1 MKYILLITLLL
12 AACSG
17 SESNTNIAESSD
29 IVTININV
37 EEAKPILMSEFFSGI
52 TYFPLSNPTG
62 EPVGNIFKIMTQG
75 DKIALYD
82 RPKKSVWIYTDEG
95 EYLNEV
101 KIPQGQGPGELEH
114 ISDVYFD
121 EQFNVHAMGAF
132 KFVTLDME
140 GNLLNETQ
148 VDLFAKY
155 FTYIVE
161 DSIYFGFADGNPN
174 ARIPEQHKGYDLF
187 AFNDNGKITNSY
199 VPIEENKQGISYG
212 IPNYFPEHDGQHYF
226 FKHLDDTVYAIKDNR
241 VEPAYLLDFGEQ
253 ALNDE
258 VFEKRSE
265 YGGEIWQWTDF
276 WESEIEPND
285 YIVYKSNVEI
295 TDRFIHTRVG
305 NSNSKYMVLF
315 DRDRKKTHVGEET
328 FVNDIDNGPSPFIYL
343 SSDEHLYSYVDAY
356 TFLGHMNEVYENDR
370 EKYFS
375 NEMSRLRTL
384 ANSMREES
392 NPILMR
398 LEFKK

>member
-1 MKYILLITLLL
+1 MKYIFLFTLLI

-17 SESNTNIAESSD
+17 SESNTNLTESSD

-37 EEAKPILMSEFFSGI
+37 EDAKPIHMSEFFSDI
-52 TYFPLSNPTG
+52 KYFPLSNPTG
-62 EPVGNIFKIMTQG
+62 EPVGSIFKIMTQG

-82 RPKKSVWIYTDEG
+82 KPKKSVWIYTDDG

-132 KFVTLDME
+132 KFVKLSKDGE
-140 GNLLNETQ
+140 LLNETQ
-148 VDLFAKY
+148 FDLFARY
-155 FTYIVE
+155 LTYIE
-161 DSIYFGFADGNPN
+161 DDSTYFGFADGNPN
-174 ARIPEQHKGYDLF
+174 ARIPEQHKGFDLF
-187 AFNDNGKITNSY
+187 AFNDEGRITKSLI
-199 VPIEENKQGISYG
+199 PIDKNKQGISYG
-212 IPNYFPEHDGQHYF
+212 IPNYFPEYDGQNYF
-226 FKHLDDTVYAIKDNR
+226 FKHLDDTIYEVKNNR

-258 VFEKRSE
+258 VFEKRSD
-265 YGGEIWQWTDF
+265 YGEEIWEWTDF
-276 WESEIEPND
+276 WENEIIAND
-285 YIVYKSNVEI
+285 YIVFKTNFEI
-295 TDRFIHTRVG
+295 TNRYIHSRVG
-305 NSNSKYMVLF
+305 NTKSNYMVLY
-315 DRDRKKTHVGEET
+315 DRVNKTTHIGEER

-356 TFLGHMNEVYENDR
+356 TFLGHLNEVYENDR
-370 EKYFS
+370 ERYFS
-375 NEMSRLRTL
+375 DEMSRLRTI
-384 ANSMREES
+384 ANSMRDES

-398 LEFKK
+398 LEFKQ